1 MPESLILTPKEMND
15 TLVGIGKKKAKM
27 SLFAL
32 FMYAILAG
40 LYIALGAVGASFVLS
55 GGLADPGIAKMFAGV
70 VFSTGLILVILAG
83 AELFT
88 GNMLMTAG
96 LIEKKF
102 FFMHIFRNWAIV
114 WLGNFVGSLLVVYL
128 MYGSGYLIAGEELS
142 KLGAFLVKIGDAKM
156 ALEFWPAFMRG
167 ILCNI
172 LVCLAVVVSLSSV
185 STEGKILAIVFPI
198 TVFIIGG
205 FEHCVAN
212 MFFLPAALLA
222 KNAFFEGIPGMI
234 NNLIPVTLGNIVGG
248 VIIVLLHPKS
258 YKRLRN
264 FLIAGKTTDLNSGKK
279 YKK

>member
-40 LYIALGAVGASFVLS
+40 LYIALGAVGASFVIS
-55 GGLADPGIAKMFAGV
+55 GGMADPGIAKMIAGV

-96 LIEKKF
+96 LIERKY
-102 FFMHIFRNWAIV
+102 FFMHIMRNWAIV
-114 WLGNFVGSLLVVYL
+114 WFGNFAGALLVVYL
-128 MYGSGYLIAGEELS
+128 MFGSGYFIAGGEFT
-142 KLGAFLVKIGDAKM
+142 KLGAFLVQLGDTKM
-156 ALEFWPAFMRG
+156 ALEFWPAFLRG

-172 LVCLAVVVSLSSV
+172 LVCLAVVISLSSV

-198 TVFIIGG
+198 TVFIIGS

-212 MFFLPAALLA
+212 MFFLPAALMI
-222 KNAFFEGIPGMI
+222 KGTIVEGLPAMF

-264 FLIAGKTTDLNSGKK
+264 FLIAGKKIDLNSGKR